1 MSVGLTIIQVLASIC
16 SVAMILSS
24 VPAMYRIHKLQ
35 DVGEVALFPL
45 VGLWINCHVL
55 YVAAH
60 HLDLVDECRRC
71 TNELAA
77 LLNSMLYGW
86 ATADYFPLFATYLF
100 GDIMAVIFIGVYF
113 RWTKQRAYAVKAI
126 GASFLV
132 VVVTAVY
139 TILGMTGATGQ
150 STHQVGLVTGYMM
163 AVGSVLLY
171 ISPFETIKTVLKT
184 RSGASIPFG
193 MCLAGATS
201 NILWMIN
208 GLLTN
213 DIFIFLLGTV
223 CAALGMV
230 QVALY
235 LVYRPGRTQVD
246 AEVVEPPQPGKKL
259 VLPVT
264 ALNSPQ
270 SDGTTGT
277 LPSPVFIAVH
287 SP

>member
-24 VPAMYRIHKLQ
+24 MPAMYRIHKRQ
-35 DVGEVALFPL
+35 DTGEVALFPL

-55 YVAAH
+55 
-60 HLDLVDECRRC
+60 
-71 TNELAA
+71 
-77 LLNSMLYGW
+77 MLYGW

-100 GDIMAVIFIGVYF
+100 GDITAVLYIGVFF
-113 RWTKQRAYAVKAI
+113 RWTKQREYALKAI

-132 VVVTAVY
+132 VATSAVY

-150 STHQVGLVTGYMM
+150 TTDQVGLVTGYMM

-171 ISPFETIKTVLKT
+171 IAPFETIKTVLKT

-201 NILWMIN
+201 NVLWMIK
-208 GLLTN
+208 GLFTS
-213 DIFIFLLGTV
+213 DVFIFLLGTV
-223 CAALGMV
+223 CATLGLV

-235 LVYRPGRTQVD
+235 LIYRPGRTQVGMER
-246 AEVVEPPQPGKKL
+246 AVEQPQTGKKFL
-259 VLPVT
+259 LPVT
-264 ALNSPQ
+264 TATTLQTN
-270 SDGTTGT
+270 GTSGS
-277 LPSPVFIAVH
+277 LPSPVFIAIH
-287 SP
+287 TP

>member
-1 MSVGLTIIQVLASIC
+1 
-16 SVAMILSS
+16 
-24 VPAMYRIHKLQ
+24 
-35 DVGEVALFPL
+35 
-45 VGLWINCHVL
+45 
-55 YVAAH
+55 
-60 HLDLVDECRRC
+60 
-71 TNELAA
+71 
-77 LLNSMLYGW
+77 MLYGW

-100 GDIMAVIFIGVYF
+100 GDVVAVLYIGVFF
-113 RWTKQRAYAVKAI
+113 RWTAQRSYALKAI
-126 GASFLV
+126 GVSALV
-132 VVVTAVY
+132 VVVTALY

-150 STHQVGLVTGYMM
+150 STGQVGNVTGYIM

-171 ISPFETIKTVLKT
+171 ISPLETIKTVLKT

-201 NILWMIN
+201 NVLWMIN
-208 GLLTN
+208 GLLTS

-223 CAALGMV
+223 CAALGLL
-230 QVALY
+230 QVVLC
-235 LVYRPGRTQVD
+235 LIFRPGRAQAAE
-246 AEVVEPPQPGKKL
+246 AEVAVEPLQPGKKF

-264 ALNSPQ
+264 AANSPQ

>member
-1 MSVGLTIIQVLASIC
+1 MSVGLTIIQVLASLC

-24 VPAMYRIHKLQ
+24 VPAMYSIHKLE

-55 YVAAH
+55 
-60 HLDLVDECRRC
+60 
-71 TNELAA
+71 
-77 LLNSMLYGW
+77 MLYGL

-100 GDIMAVIFIGVYF
+100 GDIMSVLYISVYF
-113 RWTKQRAYAVKAI
+113 RWTKQRSYALKAI
-126 GASFLV
+126 GISFLIV
-132 VVVTAVY
+132 VLTAAY
-139 TILGMTGATGQ
+139 TILGMTGVTGQ
-150 STHQVGLVTGYMM
+150 SSDQVGNVTGYMM
-163 AVGSVLLY
+163 AIGSVLLY

-201 NILWMIN
+201 NILWMLN
-208 GLLTN
+208 GLLTS

-223 CAALGMV
+223 CAVLGLV
-230 QVALY
+230 QVVLY
-235 LVYRPGRTQVD
+235 LIYRPGRPQVGVD
-246 AEVVEPPQPGKKL
+246 AAVELEQTQPDKKF

-264 ALNSPQ
+264 ASPKA
-270 SDGTTGT
+270 
-277 LPSPVFIAVH
+277 LPSPVFIAVQ

>member
-24 VPAMYRIHKLQ
+24 VPAMYGIHKRQ
-35 DVGEVALFPL
+35 DTGEVALFPL

-55 YVAAH
+55 
-60 HLDLVDECRRC
+60 
-71 TNELAA
+71 
-77 LLNSMLYGW
+77 MLYGW

-100 GDIMAVIFIGVYF
+100 GDIVAVLYVAVFF
-113 RWTKQRAYAVKAI
+113 RWTKQRQYAAKAI
-126 GASFLV
+126 GASFFV
-132 VVVTAVY
+132 VATTAIY

-150 STHQVGLVTGYMM
+150 STDQVGLVTGYMM

-201 NILWMIN
+201 NVLWMIN
-208 GLLTN
+208 GLLTS
-213 DIFIFLLGTV
+213 DVFIFLLGTV
-223 CAALGMV
+223 CATLGLV
-230 QVALY
+230 QVVLY
-235 LVYRPGRTQVD
+235 LIFRPGRTQVGL
-246 AEVVEPPQPGKKL
+246 EVVVDLSPSGKKFL
-259 VLPVT
+259 LPVT
-264 ALNSPQ
+264 TANTPQ
-270 SDGTTGT
+270 TGGTTDT
-277 LPSPVFIAVH
+277 PASPVFVAVH